1 MLVGGRLAHSHVP
14 YSERHPP
21 ILPKTSPLAE
31 LFISNAHAA
40 MLHAMVP
47 TASGVDSRGTVD
59 GEEVHQVLRS
69 LFPLPTA
76 SWWAADGSTPPGS
89 TLL

>member
-1 MLVGGRLAHSHVP
+1 MYQQNRKCSVQFDAIFIEYMCPRAPFFFFASQ
-14 YSERHPP
+14 RHLDH
-21 ILPKTSPLAE
+21 I
-31 LFISNAHAA
+31 
-40 MLHAMVP
+40 VP

-59 GEEVHQVLRS
+59 GEEVHQVLCA

-89 TLL
+89 SHPGSTLL